1 VHAARWLPRVPPV
14 RSNSEGPGC
23 AEPQWGHCSGTARY
37 QQTVWSSCFPC
48 MAVLDTVYCP
58 LSPTVSGPER
68 RRCCGLGCSGRDR
81 YRWSA
86 SAMCKVASIEDVR
99 FSRGG
104 RVGAENG
111 ASRVPP
117 IVEPSSDVGGRE
129 AAFIG
134 AILGETEPEVPE
146 FRKGRSPPEK
156 GAAQVKLGRC
166 SVRGPSR
173 L

>member
-1 VHAARWLPRVPPV
+1 MFDFREVGGWEPKM
-14 RSNSEGPGC
+14 EQC
-23 AEPQWGHCSGTARY
+23 ACQ
-37 QQTVWSSCFPC
+37 
-48 MAVLDTVYCP
+48 P
-58 LSPTVSGPER
+58 LSN
-68 RRCCGLGCSGRDR
+68 L
-81 YRWSA
+81 W
-86 SAMCKVASIEDVR
+86 
-99 FSRGG
+99 
-104 RVGAENG
+104 
-111 ASRVPP
+111 
-117 IVEPSSDVGGRE
+117 SDVGGRE